1 MLIIIGIIIFALY
14 FAIKSRLEDWEE
26 AESEIDC

>member
-14 FAIKSRLEDWEE
+14 FAIKQRIEDWEE
-26 AESEIDC
+26 AEKE